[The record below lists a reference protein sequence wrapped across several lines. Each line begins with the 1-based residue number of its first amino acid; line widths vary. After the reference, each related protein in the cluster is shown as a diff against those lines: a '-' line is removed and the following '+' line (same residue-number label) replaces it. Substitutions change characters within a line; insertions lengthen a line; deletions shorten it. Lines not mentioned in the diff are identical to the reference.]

1 MDAGRPPK
9 IALILSGG
17 GARAAYQAGAL
28 RAIAKMLPEQRVT
41 PFPIICGTSA
51 GAINAAAI
59 ATHADRFRTGVCRLE
74 YMWKNLSV
82 HDIYRADSPH
92 IFKSALHWMLSFLL
106 GGMGKHN
113 PRSLL
118 DNAPL
123 GELLHRL
130 LRFDDMQ
137 RCINS
142 GILEALSVTVSGY
155 GSGQSV
161 SFFQGQPYLQPWLR
175 ASRVGSRAELTVE
188 HLLASSAIPFVF
200 APVSLNREYF
210 CDGTIRQSAP
220 LSPAVHLGAEKI
232 LVVGVSPQREAVPD
246 RASMVK
252 PPTLAQVAGHILNS
266 IFLDSM
272 EVDLERMQR
281 INQTLKSIPLEQR
294 QNGGVPLRHV
304 DVLTIYPS
312 QDLEKIAL
320 HHVRRFPWAMRFV
333 LGGLGGMRRKGGA
346 LASYLL
352 FDKMYTRELIR
363 LGYQDA
369 MNMRAEILQF
379 MGRADSSSS
388 ANDNNDNIVAINR
401 PPQPDNTATI

>member
-17 GARAAYQAGAL
+17 GARAAYQVGAL
-28 RAIAKMLPEQRVT
+28 RAIAKMLPEQRTT

-82 HDIYRADSPH
+82 HDIYRADSYH
-92 IFKSALHWMLSFLL
+92 IFRSALHWMVSFLL
-106 GGMGKHN
+106 GGLGKHN

-123 GELLHRL
+123 GEMLNRL
-130 LRFDDMQ
+130 LRFDNMQ
-137 RCINS
+137 HCIDS

-161 SFFQGQPYLQPWLR
+161 SFFQGQSYLQPWVR
-175 ASRVGSRAELTVE
+175 ASRVGARAELTVQ

-200 APVSLNREYF
+200 APVPLNREYF

-232 LVVGVSPQREAVPD
+232 LVVGVSPRRDDLPE
-246 RASMVK
+246 RATMMR

-281 INQTLKSIPLEQR
+281 INQTLKAFSPEQR
-294 QNGGVPLRHV
+294 ANGGIPLRHV

-312 QDLEKIAL
+312 QDLEKLAL
-320 HHVRRFPWAMRFV
+320 HHVRHFPWAMRFV
-333 LGGLGGMRRKGGA
+333 LGGLGGLRRKGGA

-352 FDKMYTRELIR
+352 FDKTYTRELIR

-369 MNMRAEILQF
+369 MAMRPAIMEFL
-379 MGRADSSSS
+379 GRADPQQ
-388 ANDNNDNIVAINR
+388 AAPEPPLAVASPTR
-401 PPQPDNTATI
+401 D

>member
-1 MDAGRPPK
+1 MDAGRPAK

-17 GARAAYQAGAL
+17 GARAAYQVGVL
-28 RAIAKMLPEQRVT
+28 RAIAKMLPEQRTT

-51 GAINAAAI
+51 GAINATTI

-82 HDIYRADSPH
+82 HSIYRAATLD
-92 IFKSALHWMLSFLL
+92 IFKSAAHWILSFVVGGL
-106 GGMGKHN
+106 GRRN

-123 GELLHRL
+123 AAMLQRL

-142 GILEALSVTVSGY
+142 GVLEALSITCSGY

-175 ASRVGSRAELTVE
+175 ANRVGARAELTVD
-188 HLLASSAIPFVF
+188 HLLASAAIPFVF
-200 APVSLNREYF
+200 PPIALNREFF

-232 LVVGVSPQREAVPD
+232 LVVGVSPQRQVPQD
-246 RASMVK
+246 RATMAN
-252 PPTLAQVAGHILNS
+252 PPTLAQVAGHVLNS
-266 IFLDSM
+266 IFLDSL

-281 INQTLKSIPLEQR
+281 INQTLKAIPRDQR
-294 QNGGVPLRHV
+294 GVNGVALRHV

-312 QDLEKIAL
+312 EDLEKIAL
-320 HHVRRFPWAMRFV
+320 RHVRRFPWAMRFV

-352 FDKMYTRELIR
+352 FDKSYTRELIR

-369 MNMRAEILQF
+369 MAMRSEILDF
-379 MGRADSSSS
+379 MGRADPLATVCAGDDVRVES
-388 ANDNNDNIVAINR
+388 ASRD
-401 PPQPDNTATI
+401 

>member
-1 MDAGRPPK
+1 MDSGRPPK

-17 GARAAYQAGAL
+17 GARAAYQVGVL
-28 RAIAKMLPEQRVT
+28 RAIAKMLPEQRST

-51 GAINAAAI
+51 GAINATTI

-82 HDIYRADSPH
+82 QDIYKAGTLDVL
-92 IFKSALHWMLSFLL
+92 KTAVHWIGSFLL
-106 GGMGKHN
+106 GGLGKRN

-123 GELLHRL
+123 GALLHRM

-142 GILEALSVTVSGY
+142 GVLEALSITVSGY

-175 ASRVGSRAELTVE
+175 ANRVGSRAELSVE

-200 APVSLNREYF
+200 APVNLNREFF

-232 LVVGVSPQREAVPD
+232 LVVGVSPQRVVAPD
-246 RASMVK
+246 RANMVN
-252 PPTLAQVAGHILNS
+252 PPTLAMVAGHILNS
-266 IFLDSM
+266 IFLDSL
-272 EVDLERMQR
+272 EVDLERMLR
-281 INQTLKSIPLEQR
+281 INQTLKSIPKEMR
-294 QNGGVPLRHV
+294 QSGGVPLRHV

-312 QDLEKIAL
+312 QDLEKIAIR
-320 HHVRRFPWAMRFV
+320 HVRRFPWAMRFV
-333 LGGLGGMRRKGGA
+333 LGGLGGLRRKGGA

-369 MNMRAEILQF
+369 MNMRPAIMAF
-379 MGRADSSSS
+379 MERADNPETVLDDAMQVSVQQSSL
-388 ANDNNDNIVAINR
+388 
-401 PPQPDNTATI
+401 